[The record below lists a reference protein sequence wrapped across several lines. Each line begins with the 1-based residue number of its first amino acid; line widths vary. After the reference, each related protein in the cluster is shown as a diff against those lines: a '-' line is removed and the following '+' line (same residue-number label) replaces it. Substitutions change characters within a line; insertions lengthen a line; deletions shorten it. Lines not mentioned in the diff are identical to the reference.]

1 MLTNTRSGPSTENHR
16 SQVLL
21 LFALLVLPALRIE
34 LKRAIKIIW
43 IEQKGWPLHCDTSS
57 FFKTNSSDFHLLFD
71 FPIKDPYRRKHS
83 RNLVDH
89 AVQIRQFFNI
99 LSINIVIGLD
109 NWIDLWFESWRNFR
123 FFKNKQEKGCE
134 EIWWSLWSCNDE
146 SLYFIS

>member
-1 MLTNTRSGPSTENHR
+1 MMYIGDQNTHQSFEDFLDCYIAVLYVVGQLHLVLSLRTEFGDLRIPLHKLDHNDLDLCQGQMLTNTRSGPSTEYHR

-89 AVQIRQFFNI
+89 A
-99 LSINIVIGLD
+99 L
-109 NWIDLWFESWRNFR
+109 
-123 FFKNKQEKGCE
+123 
-134 EIWWSLWSCNDE
+134 
-146 SLYFIS
+146 